1 MTRARRGKVIPKP
14 SFRRLSIAGMSDA
27 RRAGGLAPPG
37 LREGL
42 MMRSSIAP
50 AVLVAAILALLAAYV
65 VPRGIDARA
74 QLAMVD
80 DPAAIA
86 ARALDEKFT
95 AGLAARE
102 IERAL
107 AAGDADLAQSFV
119 ELAAAR
125 HVALPAALIDKV
137 TRAVADEN
145 SAAHAVTRFAQ
156 GFAGG
161 EPDDVASLA
170 GTALG
175 DLFVFGDARDALRE
189 GTRLAR
195 GEKADTM
202 ILGLAGAGLAITAAT
217 YVTFGAEAP
226 ARIGLSLAKA
236 ARKTG
241 RLSAKLAGSVGRMMR
256 GVVDWGR
263 LKTAIKGASISEP
276 ALAIRAAREAINVE
290 RAGGLLHLA
299 RDVGRVEAKAGTHAA
314 LDGLQVAESPR
325 ELSRIAKLAEKE
337 GGKTR
342 AILKMAGRGAIMLAF
357 TAFDLAW
364 WIIGALFTVFALV
377 SSLKSATERVTLRI
391 IRRRKERRRRK
402 QPARLAAL
410 TATAG

>member
-1 MTRARRGKVIPKP
+1 MT
-14 SFRRLSIAGMSDA
+14 
-27 RRAGGLAPPG
+27 
-37 LREGL
+37 
-42 MMRSSIAP
+42 RSSIAP
-50 AVLVAAILALLAAYV
+50 VVLVAAILALVAAYV

-74 QLAMVD
+74 QLAMAD

-125 HVALPAALIDKV
+125 HVALPAALIDRVK
-137 TRAVADEN
+137 RAVADEN

-156 GFAGG
+156 GFVSG

-170 GTALG
+170 GTTLG

-263 LKTAIKGASISEP
+263 LKTAVKGVSISEP
-276 ALAIRAAREAINVE
+276 ALAIRAAREAIKVE

-299 RDVGRVEAKAGTHAA
+299 RDVGRVEAKAGTRAA

-325 ELSRIAKLAEKE
+325 EMARIAKLAEKE

-342 AILKMAGRGAIMLAF
+342 AILKVAGRGAIMLSL

-364 WIIGALFTVFALV
+364 WIIGALITVFALV

-391 IRRRKERRRRK
+391 VRHRKERRRRK
-402 QPARLAAL
+402 QPARPAAL
-410 TATAG
+410 TAAAG